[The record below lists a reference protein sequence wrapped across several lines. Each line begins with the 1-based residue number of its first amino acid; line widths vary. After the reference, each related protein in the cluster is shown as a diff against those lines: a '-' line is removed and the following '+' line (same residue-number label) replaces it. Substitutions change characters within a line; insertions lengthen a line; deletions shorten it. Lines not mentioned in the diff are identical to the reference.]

1 MIRVVLVDDEPVILR
16 GLKKSIEAADADF
29 KVVGTASNGDQG
41 WKLVTDERPDLLFAD
56 ISMPVCSG
64 LEMIELIREEG
75 LDTLTVILSGYSEFE
90 KAQRAIR
97 LGVAEYLVKP
107 IDPRSFPSFLARMK
121 ERVLDSRDQA
131 LERIM
136 REAIYT
142 DQAAL
147 RQHTDLLSRKFF
159 LAKLCFG
166 AYRLQ
171 RRGGLDR
178 VPSEDRMGMV
188 SAVIGS
194 LVRDGISSWV
204 VRDALPNELLIII
217 DAGQNGIPRLYRQAF
232 RSIGAHLGERM
243 NCTISFSA
251 VPTGLLGFQKG
262 LTAIEQALF
271 RRTLI
276 LRSSLICADEPE
288 SRQDTGS
295 LQDPEPLERLAALPR
310 TAGSQA
316 RIEIVRNILAG
327 YRGKELPQREMVRII
342 GSIFTL
348 IDEDRTDTDHGSLI
362 DQVLSSAHTHEQLSE
377 EIASLV
383 VMFSKQAAAHGE
395 QGSDAQ
401 VLAVRDYIERNFS
414 KPLRIATLSDQ
425 FGFSASYLSI
435 LFKKVIGSSP
445 NEYITECRMK
455 HARWLLEVDPD
466 LEIREVAAAA
476 GYDDPYY
483 FTRVFKTQN
492 GCTPSEYKIQK
503 HS

>member
-64 LEMIELIREEG
+64 LEMIKLIREEG

-121 ERVLDSRDQA
+121 ERILASRDQA

-136 REAIYT
+136 REAMYT
-142 DQAAL
+142 DPAAL
-147 RQHTDLLSRKFF
+147 RKHTDLLGRKFF

-171 RRGGLDR
+171 RRNVTDR
-178 VPSEDRMGMV
+178 VPSEDHLGIV
-188 SAVIGS
+188 STVIES
-194 LVRDGISSWV
+194 LVRDGIKSWV
-204 VRDALPNELLIII
+204 VREALPNELLLIIE
-217 DAGQNGIPRLYRQAF
+217 AGQGDISRLYRQAF
-232 RSIGAHLGERM
+232 RSINAHLGERM
-243 NCTISFSA
+243 SCTISFSA

-271 RRTLI
+271 RRTLF
-276 LRSSLICADEPE
+276 LSSSLICADETDG
-288 SRQDTGS
+288 QDGTGPA
-295 LQDPEPLERLAALPR
+295 QGHDPLDKLAALPR
-310 TAGSQA
+310 TAGSQS
-316 RIEIVRNILAG
+316 RIDIIRPLFEG
-327 YRGKELPQREMVRII
+327 YRHQQTTQREIELTIRGILSII
-342 GSIFTL
+342 
-348 IDEDRTDTDHGSLI
+348 DTGHTVGDHSSLI
-362 DQVLSSAHTHEQLSE
+362 DQVLCSAHTHEQLSE

-414 KPLRIATLSDQ
+414 KPLRIASLSDQ

-435 LFKKVIGSSP
+435 LFKKVTGSSP